1 MENVL
6 TTWKKKLETATS
18 EEEVRTMVRDGK
30 DALEEQLA
38 SFTADKKLEEVRA
51 NATETLTNYR
61 ATESYDVV
69 WMHKIKLVRTRHW
82 MRSQRRKR

>member
-6 TTWKKKLETATS
+6 TTWKENWRQTTS

-51 NATETLTNYR
+51 NATETLT
-61 ATESYDVV
+61 
-69 WMHKIKLVRTRHW
+69 KLQ
-82 MRSQRRKR
+82 SNRKL